1 MGTARAQRGNR
12 RQHEECGGGDW
23 RPAAEF
29 ESVSWK
35 QSAREPASAP
45 RGRAKRQ
52 SERHRKRAGKG
63 GRGSGGD
70 GAGGGSPPCGVQR
83 VSLFRVPRQAGFR
96 QDVGI
101 AVPGCRVEV
110 EVETN
115 RARRESREGA
125 VCVRHCA
132 ARQRAV
138 HWCGGEIMAFCSTC
152 GATVTGAF
160 CSKCGASSG
169 ATQAQPPIAS
179 TGAPVARRT
188 NPIVW
193 VLVVILGLF
202 ILCGL
207 GAAGIG
213 YFVVHRVHQAGV
225 SFDRTRDGGFAI
237 TGRDGKLEFGSA
249 GKLPSWIPSYPGSK
263 PAFAV
268 RAQGLGGS
276 NSSASEGGEFTFTTP
291 DEASQVLAFYERK
304 CRDMGMNANVSASN
318 YQGGTVVAADEG
330 GQRSLTIVATGTS
343 GHTTVIVTYGRK

>member
-1 MGTARAQRGNR
+1 M
-12 RQHEECGGGDW
+12 
-23 RPAAEF
+23 
-29 ESVSWK
+29 
-35 QSAREPASAP
+35 
-45 RGRAKRQ
+45 
-52 SERHRKRAGKG
+52 
-63 GRGSGGD
+63 
-70 GAGGGSPPCGVQR
+70 
-83 VSLFRVPRQAGFR
+83 
-96 QDVGI
+96 
-101 AVPGCRVEV
+101 
-110 EVETN
+110 
-115 RARRESREGA
+115 
-125 VCVRHCA
+125 
-132 ARQRAV
+132 
-138 HWCGGEIMAFCSTC
+138 
-152 GATVTGAF
+152 
-160 CSKCGASSG
+160 
-169 ATQAQPPIAS
+169 
-179 TGAPVARRT
+179 ARRT